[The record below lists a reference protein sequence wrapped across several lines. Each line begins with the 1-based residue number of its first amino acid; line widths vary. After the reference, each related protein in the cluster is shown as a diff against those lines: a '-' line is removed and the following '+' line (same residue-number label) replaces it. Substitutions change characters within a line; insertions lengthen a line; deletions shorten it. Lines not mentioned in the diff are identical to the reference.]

1 MQSADIRAALS
12 RFWARAAANPGAR
25 LTFVANGGVAVERD
39 HPFPGGVGGL
49 AYWGAAARGA
59 DTTPLRAALSALFR
73 GEPLGAWLASTPSD
87 DELREKLLRRATW
100 ALDEG
105 DINELDAQLRDQVGA
120 VYIERSLPVSAVR
133 SGLRALSD
141 QVFEVACRADPG
153 ARRLTVLDRHGAIEE
168 TILALNLA
176 KQMGAAAQAAADE
189 SHSILVGE
197 VGGAPAAMAQRG
209 ETIATISAGID
220 AEPLVWL
227 HGGHGA
233 GKSTLARLLARHY
246 GGRWLALDLRP
257 VQSDRGGALA
267 AWREL
272 LRAIAVDGVPDGV
285 VLDDFDDAA
294 VGALSGRLAALTQQ
308 LAERGARVIVTAPQP
323 ASAGRLSALGAA
335 AHANVSAPYF
345 TEGEIK
351 DLVGRAPAPDAAH
364 IEAWALFIRL
374 AAGGGHPLLV
384 ASKVASLRARGW
396 PAKAL
401 AEDVGKTSEAIQV
414 TREEARRALLRDLS
428 ALDEA
433 RSLDAGALLRRVG
446 AVFDRADAGLVSVLA
461 KLVPAIGTASDALA
475 VLRGSWLELLP
486 DGDMRISPVIADISA
501 DASADDLQLWR
512 RAAAEYWLST
522 RVLNERTLPLCFW
535 NAFMG
540 QHDWVLLKLCE
551 ILEKQERE
559 VLRGAAAFL
568 APMTALRTDASIYPS
583 NKMLAAHLRLLQF
596 QVADAVEDDKDGAA
610 IAKRLLVELDEIEHD
625 EIRVMTTSVSASK
638 VLMAESVYVAP
649 EDRLRFALRFR
660 QVAARV
666 IEFGGE
672 GMRRSSEDIVKGFGP
687 DADIAGFLFASTIS
701 KVRNSD
707 DFLATVQ
714 ALDAISD
721 EDRRGFL
728 NVSAA
733 IFHGLS
739 VFVNSGWTRDQ
750 LEDRDMAHALD
761 VYARAVTIAE
771 PWAIPELTAEL
782 AVAQSVILDE
792 GLKDVDRALAVVD
805 EATARFG
812 MLPALVRQQAK
823 VLGQNGRDSDAA
835 DLIVSIEDTVGG
847 ASKLER
853 SLALRDGGT
862 FAARSKRFDVAARL
876 YGKAVTAI
884 DDNGGHEALAAGL
897 RVDLAMAL
905 WDNGEHASALERL
918 ADAFDI
924 VATLDAAASRENERA
939 HMFARGVGGLFFHDI
954 DPYPLAPRPN
964 IAYGGASALSLSSEA
979 LLNADLKPLADNWR
993 IMAFVEADAGIDVG
1007 IDARSRAVQTGP
1019 GIAAI
1024 ESMILHARYS
1034 EALLRDDLD
1043 AALASG
1049 IRATSGTRV
1058 AAGVA
1063 APAGQLT
1070 RVDIDALTATPIAD
1084 MLGDPQWR
1092 DAVIRVAV
1100 DVLVARRLQ
1109 GNWTPDLLDKLR
1121 AAWVRAVGD
1130 ETLMDAVLKAAT
1142 GRYAVGGAAPFNV
1155 GVAFAAARGDEQ
1167 IADDP
1172 ALRFHRDM
1180 MLVGHISQSMA
1191 RRALEPLVV
1200 PILQQGWT
1208 HVLASQRFRLRAP
1221 SQNCPAIEQAVAEL
1235 PVDGLRAAA
1244 RLIIAAA
1251 PSVGETVTGSWQT
1264 VLGVLGSKRAA

>member
-1 MQSADIRAALS
+1 
-12 RFWARAAANPGAR
+12 
-25 LTFVANGGVAVERD
+25 V
-39 HPFPGGVGGL
+39 
-49 AYWGAAARGA
+49 
-59 DTTPLRAALSALFR
+59 
-73 GEPLGAWLASTPSD
+73 
-87 DELREKLLRRATW
+87 TW
-100 ALDEG
+100 ALGEA

-120 VYIERSLPVSAVR
+120 IYVERSLPVSAVR
-133 SGLRALSD
+133 SGLRALAY
-141 QVFEVACRADPG
+141 QIFEVACRADP
-153 ARRLTVLDRHGAIEE
+153 ASRRLTVLDRHGAIEE
-168 TILALNLA
+168 MIVALNLA
-176 KQMGAAAQAAADE
+176 KQMGAAAQATADE
-189 SHSILVGE
+189 SHSVLVGE
-197 VGGAPAAMAQRG
+197 VGGASPAMAHRG
-209 ETIATISAGID
+209 ETIATISANVG
-220 AEPLVWL
+220 AEPLLWL

-233 GKSTLARLLARHY
+233 GKSTLARSLARHY

-257 VQSDRGGALA
+257 VQSDRGGALT

-323 ASAGRLSALGAA
+323 ASAGRLSSLGAA

-345 TEGEIK
+345 AEGEIK
-351 DLVGRAPAPDAAH
+351 DLVGRAPAPEAAYV
-364 IEAWALFIRL
+364 EAWALFIRI

-396 PAKAL
+396 PASGL
-401 AEDVGKTSEAIQV
+401 TEDVGKTSEAIQV
-414 TREEARRALLRDLS
+414 TREEARRALLQDLS
-428 ALDEA
+428 ALDQA

-461 KLVPAIGTASDALA
+461 KLAPAIGTAGDALA

-540 QHDWVLLKLCE
+540 QHDGVLLKLCE
-551 ILEKQERE
+551 TLEKQKRE

-568 APMTALRTDASIYPS
+568 APMTALRTDVSIYPS
-583 NKMLAAHLRLLQF
+583 NKILAVHLRLLQF
-596 QVADAVEDDKDGAA
+596 QVADAIEDEKDGTA

-625 EIRVMTTSVSASK
+625 DIRVMTTSVSASK

-649 EDRLRFALRFR
+649 EDRVALALRFR
-660 QVAARV
+660 QVAPRV
-666 IEFGGE
+666 IELVGAGVK
-672 GMRRSSEDIVKGFGP
+672 RSSEDIVKGFGP

-707 DFLATVQ
+707 DFLATVR

-733 IFHGLS
+733 IYDGPA

-761 VYARAVTIAE
+761 VYERAAAVVE
-771 PWAIPELTAEL
+771 PWGIPDLTAEL

-792 GLKDVDRALAVVD
+792 GLKEVDRAVAVID
-805 EATARFG
+805 AATARFG
-812 MLPALVRQQAK
+812 MLPALVRQKSK
-823 VLGQNGRDSDAA
+823 VLGQNGRESEAA
-835 DLIVSIEDTVGG
+835 EMIVGIEDTVGG
-847 ASKLER
+847 KSKLER
-853 SLALRDGGT
+853 GLALRDGGT

-884 DDNGGHEALAAGL
+884 DGNGGHQALGTGL

-905 WDNGEHASALERL
+905 WDSGERASALQRL

-924 VATLDAAASRENERA
+924 VATLDGAASRENERA
-939 HMFARGVGGLFFHDI
+939 HMFARGVAGLFFHDT
-954 DPYPLAPRPN
+954 DPYPLTPRPN
-964 IAYGGASALSLSSEA
+964 VAYGGASALSLSSEA

-993 IMAFVEADAGIDVG
+993 IMAFVEADTGVDVG
-1007 IDARSRAVQTGP
+1007 IDARSRAVQAGP
-1019 GIAAI
+1019 GMAAI
-1024 ESMILHARYS
+1024 ESMISHARYS
-1034 EALLRDDLD
+1034 QALLRDDLD
-1043 AALASG
+1043 AALTSG
-1049 IRATSGTRV
+1049 IRATSATRV
-1058 AAGVA
+1058 AGAVVA
-1063 APAGQLT
+1063 QDGQLA
-1070 RVDIDALTATPIAD
+1070 RVDIDALTATPIED
-1084 MLGDPQWR
+1084 MLGDPNWR

-1109 GNWTPDLLDKLR
+1109 GQWAPDLLDKLR
-1121 AAWVRAVGD
+1121 AAWVRVVGD
-1130 ETLMDAVLKAAT
+1130 EAIADAVLKAAS
-1142 GRYAVGGAAPFNV
+1142 GRYAVGAAAPFNV
-1155 GVAFAAARGDEQ
+1155 GVAFAVSRENDQ
-1167 IADDP
+1167 IATEP

-1180 MLVGHISQSMA
+1180 MLVVHVSQSMA
-1191 RRALEPLVV
+1191 RRAIEPLLV
-1200 PILQQGWT
+1200 PVLQQGWT
-1208 HVLASQRFRLRAP
+1208 DVLAGQRFRLRAP
-1221 SQNCPAIEQAVAEL
+1221 MQYCPAIEQTVAEL
-1235 PVDGLRAAA
+1235 PIDGLRAAA

-1251 PSVGETVTGSWQT
+1251 PSVGETVTGSWEA
-1264 VLGVLGSKRAA
+1264 VLGVLASKRAAP